1 MRVIE
6 QLAQHFWARGALTR
20 EEAQYLVGH
29 GFVREGDLPGFVE
42 DNAPSELAGEEPDPR
57 FDPKA
62 REAEQLEDELTG
74 RNSAGGRRGKKKK
87 PAGHNVAPLASHLG
101 SHLTGREPFPA
112 LHELGQRLTPCADW
126 RGAARAVAAAEPDDL
141 EAALVAV
148 LNARPRA
155 LGELWFWFD
164 VEPVFEWAE
173 RGDNSG
179 PVADA
184 IGKLLRA
191 DTPGRVGRLD
201 QLLKVPEVQALTD
214 LLAARGAFLA
224 ALPGLFVRQFDKLGQ
239 WLVPPAAGAAGPWPA
254 LPWAF
259 VLLYNARK
267 GTADVPP
274 PGYPVDP
281 HQLAFEVLKAALV
294 AAFAMDRA
302 AVRALLIHQIRER
315 PEAIPDSGDLAKR
328 AVFDRPLHCPYSW
341 KV

>member
-6 QLAQHFWARGALTR
+6 QLVQHFWTRGALTR
-20 EEAQYLVGH
+20 EEAQYLVKH
-29 GFVREGDLPGFVE
+29 GFVREGDLPGLVE
-42 DNAPSELAGEEPDPR
+42 DAERTDVWDVEPDPR

-62 REAEQLEDELTG
+62 RAAEELEDELTG

-87 PAGHNVAPLASHLG
+87 PAGHNVAPLATHLG
-101 SHLTGREPFPA
+101 SHLSSREAFPA

-126 RGAARAVAAAEPDDL
+126 RGAARAVAAAESDDL

-164 VEPVFEWAE
+164 LEPVFEWAE
-173 RGDNSG
+173 RGDNAG

-224 ALPGLFVRQFDKLGQ
+224 ALQGCSCASSTGSGSGSCRPRSG
-239 WLVPPAAGAAGPWPA
+239 
-254 LPWAF
+254 
-259 VLLYNARK
+259 
-267 GTADVPP
+267 P
-274 PGYPVDP
+274 PGRGRRCRGRSSSSTTP
-281 HQLAFEVLKAALV
+281 A
-294 AAFAMDRA
+294 RA
-302 AVRALLIHQIRER
+302 PPTCRR
-315 PEAIPDSGDLAKR
+315 PATPWTRTNSR
-328 AVFDRPLHCPYSW
+328 SRC
-341 KV
+341 